1 LIVQARKKRL
11 VTIARV
17 SERNCWNSSF
27 GFSSQLCKEVGLAFA
42 NVVFTLLKSLLSL
55 VPSLL
60 GDLLLSF
67 LLEDW
72 ISTDG
77 SVSFLVEGLNLLE
90 KKRYIL

>member
-1 LIVQARKKRL
+1 MLFGIHNKRD

-17 SERNCWNSSF
+17 SERNRWNSSF
-27 GFSSQLCKEVGLAFA
+27 SFGSQLSEEVGLAFA

-67 LLEDW
+67 LLEDG
-72 ISTDG
+72 ISADG
-77 SVSFLVEGLNLLE
+77 SVSFLVEGFNLVKE
-90 KKRYIL
+90 TKIFD